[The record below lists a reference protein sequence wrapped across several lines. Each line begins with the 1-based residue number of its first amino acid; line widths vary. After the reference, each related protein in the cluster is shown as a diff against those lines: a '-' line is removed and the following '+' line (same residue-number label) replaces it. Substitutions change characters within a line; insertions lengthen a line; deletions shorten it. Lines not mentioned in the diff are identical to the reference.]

1 MKPGEAVNIETDLL
15 GKYVEK
21 MLQGF
26 LSRQET
32 SLRQSPIDVTFL
44 QKHGFL

>member
-1 MKPGEAVNIETDLL
+1 VNIETDLL

-21 MLQGF
+21 MLRGF
-26 LSRQET
+26 LNRIGD
-32 SLRQSPIDVTFL
+32 SPPSGGIDTVFL